1 MILIIEKKV
10 LEEYVTLFTDT
21 LDTQKLIINT

>member
-21 LDTQKLIINT
+21 LDTQKLIIDT